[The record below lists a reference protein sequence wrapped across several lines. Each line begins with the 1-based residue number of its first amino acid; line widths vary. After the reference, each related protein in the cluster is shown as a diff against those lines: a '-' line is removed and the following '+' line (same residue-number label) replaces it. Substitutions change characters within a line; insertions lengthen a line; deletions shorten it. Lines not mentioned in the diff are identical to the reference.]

1 MHLIKDA
8 KQRGICRITA
18 FIYCW
23 GKIFTS
29 RDVEFHLFWHIV
41 GGVLR
46 KVFGERALSSAV
58 DLVWDPPAWAGKAT
72 GCLEGLLSTWP
83 QTLSSHT
90 EQARFWSLLSHFP
103 SPAFFYC
110 FFSFS
115 FFFSSIPFSTLKKK
129 KFIYFIYLTVLALSW
144 GMWTLSCSMWDP
156 FPTKDWTL
164 APCMGAQSLSQWT
177 TREVLPFLLKIFLF
191 KDFFLMWTI
200 FFKSLLNLLQ
210 HYFGFMFWVFGLK
223 GCGILAPWPGIEP
236 ALPALGGEVLAT
248 IPSGKPL
255 KIFIF
260 LL

>member
-129 KFIYFIYLTVLALSW
+129 NLFILFIWLCWLLA
-144 GMWTLSCSMWDP
+144 
-156 FPTKDWTL
+156 
-164 APCMGAQSLSQWT
+164 GACEHL
-177 TREVLPFLLKIFLF
+177 VAA
-191 KDFFLMWTI
+191 
-200 FFKSLLNLLQ
+200 
-210 HYFGFMFWVFGLK
+210 
-223 GCGILAPWPGIEP
+223 CGILSQPRTEPWPP
-236 ALPALGGEVLAT
+236 AWVLKVLA
-248 IPSGKPL
+248 SGPPGKSFLFFL
-255 KIFIF
+255 KSFFLRIFF
-260 LL
+260 